1 MVVLIHRRE
10 AEMKRVL
17 VGAVLLAFFAPV
29 GARAE
34 VREVRLEIFGMD

>member
-1 MVVLIHRRE
+1 
-10 AEMKRVL
+10 MKRAL
-17 VGAVLLAFFAPV
+17 VVAALLTVPGAV

>member
-1 MVVLIHRRE
+1 
-10 AEMKRVL
+10 MKRGFVL
-17 VGAVLLAFFAPV
+17 AALLAVLTPA